1 MVPSEKGSPYIY
13 IYIYIYISEHC
24 WGIFYWKCGNAFV
37 HAGDRLRGADAG
49 VSDVE
54 PQDGRE
60 MTPAALNARSCG
72 SVNGPFPGGGT
83 FTLLC
88 PSGGILGRY
97 IIVQIVGRT
106 GILSLCEVQAG
117 NAVFLLFFSL
127 QTLDEF
133 LYVFRRDVLWYG
145 TVRPSVSPSVR
156 PSVRLLARK
165 NIDAIGG
172 FSFQIWYTGV
182 LRCPIN

>member
-1 MVPSEKGSPYIY
+1 MYVMYTHTRTHTHYIY
-13 IYIYIYISEHC
+13 VYPSIAEVF
-24 WGIFYWKCGNAFV
+24 FYWKCDNAFV

-54 PQDGRE
+54 PQDGHE
-60 MTPAALNARSCG
+60 MTSAALNARSCG

-106 GILSLCEVQAG
+106 GLLSLCEVQAG
-117 NAVFLLFFSL
+117 NAIFLLFFLITDFRWVFSIIPVNG
-127 QTLDEF
+127 EF
-133 LYVFRRDVLWYG
+133 EI
-145 TVRPSVSPSVR
+145 
-156 PSVRLLARK
+156 K
-165 NIDAIGG
+165 
-172 FSFQIWYTGV
+172 
-182 LRCPIN
+182 C